1 MAKQKIDLPSAELGV
16 SSWDS
21 PRTDIKQCIEE
32 AKEKVMSTIGYSP
45 AQAETTGY
53 VSRHIDVKM
62 NRDQASKFKSLM
74 RKLEDEGKQ
83 LKDGT
88 PVNNK
93 RRAVLWLIENC

>member
-1 MAKQKIDLPSAELGV
+1 MGKQKIDLPSTDRSVPSGV
-16 SSWDS
+16 PQSAFVSCPVD
-21 PRTDIKQCIEE
+21 TDKD
-32 AKEKVMSTIGYSP
+32 MSLTRGEFNEP
-45 AQAETTGY
+45 TGY

-74 RKLEDEGKQ
+74 RKLEDENKQ

-93 RRAVLWLIENC
+93 RRAVLWLIENA